1 MPSDGQSVR
10 RVSRMPYKFDRDGAF
25 SIELGADR
33 DDAVQQMIALNESLY
48 VFSTKKIF
56 RIHTADDIDPNRT
69 APDTCHSYQ
78 EIYPIGCRNSFVARS
93 IIQAKQILDGVILA
107 PGLSQSNI
115 LDAIWQATELLL
127 RCENA
132 YFQIYNETISLLATC
147 GALIEE
153 AKSKPSI
160 PSLPQIA
167 ELEERVG
174 TFLGSAKRCLEKT
187 HALLGIF
194 YGCPIHKPNFQSNFQ
209 AYREWMA
216 AHRSNSEA
224 VLALLDGDKD
234 WIRFIA
240 EARNALSVNHA
251 KQHFILEVQNFTL
264 QPGNKF
270 SGPSWRHDLSGRGG
284 PVQGYWSDII
294 KDMDTHMYNMLTFL
308 EEVYILCILDR
319 CDRRLPFEFAV
330 YRKPEDDISE
340 ECPVLYVAQVT
351 RRAS

>member
-1 MPSDGQSVR
+1 MV
-10 RVSRMPYKFDRDGAF
+10 
-25 SIELGADR
+25 
-33 DDAVQQMIALNESLY
+33 ALNESLY

-56 RIHTADDIDPNRT
+56 RILTADDIDPDRR
-69 APDTCHSYQ
+69 APNTRHSYQ
-78 EIYPIGCRNSFVARS
+78 EIYPIGCGNPFVARS

-107 PGLSQSNI
+107 PGLSKSNV
-115 LDAIWQATELLL
+115 LDAIWEAAELLL

-147 GALIEE
+147 DELIKV

-160 PSLPQIA
+160 PSLPQVA
-167 ELEERVG
+167 ELQERVG
-174 TFLGSAKRCLEKT
+174 SFLGSAKRCLEKT
-187 HALLGIF
+187 HALLGTF
-194 YGCPIHKPNFQSNFQ
+194 YDCPDHGSNFQ

-216 AHRSNSEA
+216 ANRSSSEA
-224 VLALLDGDKD
+224 VLTLLDSDRD

-240 EARNALSVNHA
+240 AARNALAVNHA
-251 KQHFILEVQNFTL
+251 RQNLILEVQNFKL

-270 SGPSWRHDLSGRGG
+270 SGPSWRHDLSDRGG
-284 PVQGYWSDII
+284 PVQEHWSDII
-294 KDMDTHMYNMLTFL
+294 KDMDTHMHNMLTFL

-319 CDRRLPFEFAV
+319 CDRRLPFEFTV

>member
-1 MPSDGQSVR
+1 MS
-10 RVSRMPYKFDRDGAF
+10 SRFDRDGAF
-25 SIELGADR
+25 SIDLGAGR
-33 DDAVQQMIALNESLY
+33 DDAIQQMVALNKSLY

-56 RIHTADDIDPNRT
+56 RIHTADDIDPDRT
-69 APDTCHSYQ
+69 ALDTRHSYQ
-78 EIYPIGCRNSFVARS
+78 EIYPIGCSNSLVARS

-107 PGLSQSNI
+107 PELNKSNV
-115 LDAIWQATELLL
+115 LDAIWEVAELLL

-147 GALIEE
+147 DEMIKE

-160 PSLPQIA
+160 PSLPQVA

-174 TFLGSAKRCLEKT
+174 SFLGSAKRCLEKT
-187 HALLGIF
+187 HALLCTF
-194 YGCPIHKPNFQSNFQ
+194 YECPDHRSNFQ

-216 AHRSNSEA
+216 GNRSSSAA
-224 VLALLDGDKD
+224 VVRLLDGDKD

-251 KQHFILEVQNFTL
+251 RQNFILEVQNFML

-270 SGPSWRHDLSGRGG
+270 SGPSWRHDLSDRRG
-284 PVQGYWSDII
+284 PVQEYWSDII
-294 KDMDTHMYNMLTFL
+294 KDMDTHMHNLLTFL

-319 CDRRLPFEFAV
+319 CDRRLPFDFGV
-330 YRKPEDDISE
+330 YRKPEDEISE

>member
-1 MPSDGQSVR
+1 MPSDGTSVR
-10 RVSRMPYKFDRDGAF
+10 RVSRMPDRFDRDGAF

-56 RIHTADDIDPNRT
+56 RIHTADDIDPDRT
-69 APDTCHSYQ
+69 APNTRHSYQ
-78 EIYPIGCRNSFVARS
+78 EIYPIGCSNSFVARS

-107 PGLSQSNI
+107 PGLSKSNV
-115 LDAIWQATELLL
+115 LDAIWEAAELLL

-147 GALIEE
+147 DELIEE

-160 PSLPQIA
+160 PSLPQVA

-174 TFLGSAKRCLEKT
+174 SFLGSAKRCLEKT
-187 HALLGIF
+187 HALLGTF
-194 YGCPIHKPNFQSNFQ
+194 YDCPDHGPNFQ
-209 AYREWMA
+209 AYRKWMA
-216 AHRSNSEA
+216 ANRSSSEA
-224 VLALLDGDKD
+224 VLTLLDGDRD

-251 KQHFILEVQNFTL
+251 RQNFILEVQNFKL

-270 SGPSWRHDLSGRGG
+270 SGPSWRHDLSDRGG
-284 PVQGYWSDII
+284 PVQEYWSDII
-294 KDMDTHMYNMLTFL
+294 KDMDTHMHNMLTFL